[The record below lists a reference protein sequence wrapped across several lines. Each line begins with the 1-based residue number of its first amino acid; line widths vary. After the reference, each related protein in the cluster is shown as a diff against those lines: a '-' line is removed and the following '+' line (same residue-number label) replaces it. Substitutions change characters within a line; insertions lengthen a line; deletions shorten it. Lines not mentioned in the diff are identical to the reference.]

1 MPRLTADQWAAV
13 RLDWEG
19 EPSATFCQLAIKHN
33 VNKSEISRAAKK
45 QAWVKTGQLA
55 GINES
60 AQRKADSYTT
70 PDGIVTQQNPN
81 TVLASRDEAIDVR
94 AAIVARHRGEIA
106 ELEGFRRTALKA
118 MKDAHERGDKES
130 WNIAKIAADT
140 ARANI
145 AALDLKQMTERR
157 AWGMDAKAEEDI
169 IITNPRRH
177 E

>member
-19 EPSATFCQLAIKHN
+19 DPSSTFCQLAIKHN
-33 VNKSEISRAAKK
+33 VNKSEISRRANK

-55 GINES
+55 SINEA
-60 AQRKADSYTT
+60 AQRKADNYTT
-70 PDGIVTQQNPN
+70 PDGIETQQNPN
-81 TVLASRDEAIDVR
+81 TVLASRDESIDVR
-94 AAIVARHRGEIA
+94 AAIVIRHRVEIA
-106 ELEGFRRTALKA
+106 ELEGFRKTALKA
-118 MKDAHERGDKES
+118 MKDAHEKGDKEN

-145 AALDLKQMTERR
+145 SALDLKQMTERR
-157 AWGMDAKAEEDI
+157 AWGMDAKSEEDI
-169 IITNPRRH
+169 VITNPRKH

>member
-1 MPRLTADQWAAV
+1 
-13 RLDWEG
+13 
-19 EPSATFCQLAIKHN
+19 
-33 VNKSEISRAAKK
+33 
-45 QAWVKTGQLA
+45 
-55 GINES
+55 
-60 AQRKADSYTT
+60 
-70 PDGIVTQQNPN
+70 
-81 TVLASRDEAIDVR
+81 
-94 AAIVARHRGEIA
+94 VARHRGEIA
-106 ELEGFRRTALKA
+106 ELEAFRRTALKA

-157 AWGMDAKAEEDI
+157 AWGMDAKSEEDI